1 MARTLTINPLTRIE
15 GHARVEIELD
25 DNDQITQSV
34 FKVMDFRGWETF
46 TRGTQVEMMP
56 LIMPR
61 ICGTCSVSHHLA
73 AVKAVDNLFGVTP
86 PPAAKLLRQ
95 AMNLAGYIHSH
106 GIHIFALAGPD
117 LLLGLDAEPAQR
129 NIISLTDQHP
139 EIAKKA
145 LKLRK
150 ISTEIIETLGG
161 RGIHP
166 VSAVAGGVASPL
178 SKSKRDAL
186 RSRAEEGITLAKY
199 LLEQFKQQVFF
210 QTQLLHSLELPTSY
224 LGLVN
229 QGALDFYEGQLR
241 LQVQNKSLLD
251 IPEDQWNDYLIE
263 EVDSHSYAKLVRCRT
278 HNGESTSYRVGPL
291 ARLNCCDHIDTPQA
305 NAEWQTFRQTYGYP
319 CHQTVLYHYTRFIEL
334 FYATEKLVELFS
346 NDEICSPEV
355 RTQPTDHFHEAQ
367 QGTGIIEAPR
377 GTLIHHYT
385 IDKNGIVTDVNLV
398 VATQQNIQAIND
410 TISQS
415 VKNYL
420 HQPDDNLLLNGIE
433 FGVRCYDPCLSCA
446 THRIGEM
453 KLDVVIRQ
461 QGEVIRTAKR

>member
-1 MARTLTINPLTRIE
+1 MARTITVNPVTRIE
-15 GHARVEIELD
+15 GHAHVEIELD
-25 DNDQITQSV
+25 DNDQIKQSV

-117 LLLGLDAEPAQR
+117 LLLGLDAEPAKR
-129 NIISLTDQHP
+129 NIIGLTDQHP
-139 EIAKKA
+139 EIATKA
-145 LKLRK
+145 LQLRK

-166 VSAVAGGVASPL
+166 VAAVAGGVASPL

-186 RSRAEEGITLAKY
+186 RIRAEEGITLAKY
-199 LLEQFKQQVFF
+199 LLEQFKQQVFS
-210 QTQLLHSLELPTSY
+210 QTELLHSLELPTAY
-224 LGLVN
+224 LSLVN

-241 LQVQNKSLLD
+241 LRTQDKSVD
-251 IPEDQWNDYLIE
+251 FPEYQWSEKLFE
-263 EVDSHSYAKLVRCRT
+263 KVDPHSYAKLVFCKI
-278 HNGESTSYRVGPL
+278 NNDSYRVGPL
-291 ARLNCCDHIDTPQA
+291 ARLNCCDHIDPPQA
-305 NAEWQTFRQTYGYP
+305 NAELQAFRQTYGNP

-355 RTQPTDHFHEAQ
+355 RTQPTGHFQEGQ

-398 VATQQNIQAIND
+398 VATQQNIKAIND

-415 VKNYL
+415 VKKYL
-420 HQPDDNLLLNGIE
+420 DQSDDNLLLNGIE
-433 FGVRCYDPCLSCA
+433 FGIRCYDPCLSCA